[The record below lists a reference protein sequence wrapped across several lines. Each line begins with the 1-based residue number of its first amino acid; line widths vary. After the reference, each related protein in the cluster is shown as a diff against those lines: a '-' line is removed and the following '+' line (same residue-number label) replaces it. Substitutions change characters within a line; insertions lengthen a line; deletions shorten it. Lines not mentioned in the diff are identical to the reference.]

1 MKFASTL
8 RGLFVCGALSAC
20 SSGHLA
26 STSPP
31 VGQRYAPPRA
41 FSLCGGGSSSDIARA
56 CCSREF
62 VDADGDGVPDR
73 CEQLLAEK
81 FAPIVYHSSDESNFP
96 TNVDAFLRNS
106 SLAFYDNACT
116 PEMLGGIVRA
126 PSQNDLIGH
135 VASSCSPGPSVRSA
149 GTRSLRKQRTF
160 FLNDVLPEYR
170 TGAPNTKDWT
180 SYFHA
185 YPNDV
190 GGVTI
195 QYWRMYAY
203 NDAINNHGGDWEG
216 LHLVLDNSL
225 SPSKVRLLGHS
236 GITEMPWSKL
246 GKEDTHP
253 RVFSEGGGHA
263 TRDSGEGIEARGCAE
278 DTRCWIDMENHATF
292 IRQETWPNGRVSWP
306 NGNIT
311 RTGTMLNVGEK
322 TNPMNGQS
330 FVQYS
335 GLWGSPGILY
345 GTSGYWGPAFNE
357 TAMGADGFIAAWC
370 AGMRGDIA
378 HECYANE
385 QSR

>member
-1 MKFASTL
+1 VTFASAL

-20 SSGHLA
+20 SSGQLA
-26 STSPP
+26 STAPP

-41 FSLCGGGSSSDIARA
+41 FSLCGGSSNSEIGRA

-62 VDADGDGVPDR
+62 VDADGDGVPDA
-73 CEQLLAEK
+73 CEQVLAEK

-96 TNVDAFLRNS
+96 TNVDTFLKNS
-106 SLAFYDNACT
+106 SLAFYDNACA
-116 PEMLGGIVRA
+116 PQMLGGIVSA
-126 PSQNDLIGH
+126 PSQNDLLGH

-170 TGAPNTKDWT
+170 TGAPDSKDWT

-216 LHLVLDNSL
+216 FHLVLDNSL
-225 SPSKVRLLGHS
+225 TPSKVRLLGHS
-236 GITEMPWSKL
+236 GITELAWRDL
-246 GKEDTHP
+246 GKEGTHP

-263 TRDSGEGIEARGCAE
+263 TRDSGDGIEARGCE
-278 DTRCWIDMENHATF
+278 ENTRCWIDMENRATF
-292 IRQETWPNGRVSWP
+292 IRQETWPKGRVSWP

-311 RTGTMLNVGEK
+311 TTGKMLNVGEK
-322 TNPMNGQS
+322 TTPMNGQS
-330 FVQYS
+330 FLQYS

-378 HECYANE
+378 RECYANE